1 MLDRLL
7 GRAELKA
14 RIEEL
19 ADEKHHLERQ
29 LAAES
34 DRRADAVSDKQAAEE
49 RVNRLEDRITE
60 LEDRVERSQQRDEHG
75 REPRRTESL
84 RGDRLDSV
92 LGRLESVETGRE
104 GVLSAA
110 ITDGNTLSD
119 AITAAVDGDCA
130 GVIRG
135 AAPTLYYTDDAGIV
149 SVGLRPPIMP
159 DAFSVWDGTFRLNR
173 EWFQPVGRL
182 VFGVVR
188 ADVCAV
194 GIYEGGERVDFEGFE
209 SAVKSE
215 HSKGGFSQRRF
226 ERIRDEQIDDH
237 LDDSAELIE
246 TLIQDADPDRVV
258 LTGEEVIVGE
268 LAGLADHTASTD
280 AGGTPMD
287 AIEHAFADFWT
298 TRLVAV

>member
-29 LAAES
+29 LEAES
-34 DRRADAVSDKQAAEE
+34 DRRADAVSDKQDAEE
-49 RVNRLEDRITE
+49 RVNRLEDRIAE
-60 LEDRVERSQQRDEHG
+60 LEDRVERSQERDERD
-75 REPRRTESL
+75 REPRHTESL

-92 LGRLESVETGRE
+92 LDRLESVETGRE
-104 GVLSAA
+104 GALSAA
-110 ITDGNTLSD
+110 IADDNTLPD
-119 AITAAVDGDCA
+119 AVTAAVGDDSA
-130 GVIRG
+130 GVLRG
-135 AAPTLYYTDDAGIV
+135 AAPTLYYTDDAGLL
-149 SVGLRPPIMP
+149 SVALRPPIMP
-159 DAFSVWDGTFRLNR
+159 DAFTTWDDRFEIDRG
-173 EWFQPVGRL
+173 WFQPVGRL
-182 VFGVVR
+182 VFAVVR

-194 GIYEGGERVDFEGFE
+194 GVYEDGERVDFEGFE

-226 ERIRDEQIDDH
+226 ERIRDEQIDEH
-237 LDDSAELIE
+237 LGESADLIE
-246 TLIQDADPDRVV
+246 TLVEDADPDRVI

-268 LAGLADHTASTD
+268 LAALADHTASTD